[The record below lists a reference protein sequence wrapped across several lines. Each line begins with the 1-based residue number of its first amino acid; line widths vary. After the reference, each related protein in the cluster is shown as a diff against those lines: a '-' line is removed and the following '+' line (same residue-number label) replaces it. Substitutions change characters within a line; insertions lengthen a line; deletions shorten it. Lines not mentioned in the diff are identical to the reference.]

1 MGSRLVPKSNLT
13 WGVIWGWGVQRWR
26 ERWLRLAGP
35 GGRTAGLA
43 REATCD
49 AGHCTLLRL
58 ARTRRPPRRPRATS
72 RRQGRRGRGRGG
84 GGNRAAATRRGG
96 DRPGDD
102 EAWGRPAWGRRGG
115 TAGWG
120 RPQGQPRSSAGRGRT
135 QRRTRASEQGRQ
147 EEVGAAGRRQSEL
160 GGAEGGN
167 LLGGARLVPASI
179 NSRH

>member
-102 EAWGRPAWGRRGG
+102 EEGRRVGDDLKAG
-115 TAGWG
+115 HGRAPAGDPRTAGEERG
-120 RPQGQPRSSAGRGRT
+120 GARGR
-135 QRRTRASEQGRQ
+135 ASQGRQ
-147 EEVGAAGRRQSEL
+147 EEVRAAGNVDLNWAAKGVICWGWL
-160 GGAEGGN
+160 G
-167 LLGGARLVPASI
+167 
-179 NSRH
+179 